1 MAIGSENDINLS
13 NENFFSDSTTNL
25 NSSGW
30 SNRSH
35 VELIAPPGYTESTIP
50 VISVYC
56 VMLVIALTGNLSV
69 VITLFRTRRHRRSR
83 VSLMIFHLAVADLMV
98 ACIMIPLEIGWRIT
112 VEWYAGN
119 IACKIFLFLRAF
131 CLYLSSNVL
140 VCVSLDRCFAVV
152 YPLRVTDARKRGKCM
167 LGVAWLVATL
177 YSIPQSIIFHVQQ
190 HPEIPGFWQC
200 VSFGSFSTPR
210 MEAAYNLFCLTAMYF
225 GPLAAISIAYTAIV
239 CEISNRSDRSRAKD
253 DGGDRTASGALRLRC
268 NALTHIERARQRTF
282 RLTITIVLV
291 FIWCWTPYAVMTLW
305 YTIDKESAV
314 KVDTHIQD
322 GLFLMAVSNS
332 CVNPLVYGSYAIKTC
347 RYPWTSHRTNNIRL
361 LGNSRLGLHRRSTGT
376 YTRTSAVTRF
386 TVARENIDLIKNTI
400 PVLPQTFIDDRLDQ
414 QHYHLHFH
422 NTRTVSSVPRV
433 DNSSCN
439 EIANMPDECVR
450 QKTPSNRITFHS
462 DPTPHM
468 RDTVESFNELTRS
481 LDTGGWR

>member
-1 MAIGSENDINLS
+1 MAIQSESESDVILS
-13 NENFFSDSTTNL
+13 TDNSF
-25 NSSGW
+25 NSSAW
-30 SNRSH
+30 DNQSQS
-35 VELIAPPGYTESTIP
+35 ELVAPGYTDSTVP
-50 VISVYC
+50 VIAVYC
-56 VMLVIALTGNLSV
+56 VMFVIALTGNLSV
-69 VITLFRTRRHRRSR
+69 VITLFRGRRHRRSR

-119 IACKIFLFLRAF
+119 IACKVLLFMRAF

-152 YPLRVTDARKRGKCM
+152 YPLRVTDARKRGKYM
-167 LGVAWLVATL
+167 LAAAWIVATL
-177 YSIPQSIIFHVQQ
+177 YSIPQSIIFRVQQ
-190 HPEIPGFWQC
+190 HPHISGFMQC
-200 VSFGSFSTPR
+200 VSFGYFSTDR

-225 GPLAAISIAYTAIV
+225 GPLTAISIAYTAIV
-239 CEISNRSDRSRAKD
+239 CEISNRSDRSRTK
-253 DGGDRTASGALRLRC
+253 GKCYRTASGALRLRC
-268 NALTHIERARQRTF
+268 NAMTHIERARQRTF

-347 RYPWTSHRTNNIRL
+347 RYPWSSSRSNNIHL
-361 LGNSRLGLHRRSTGT
+361 LGTSRIGLQRRSTGT

-386 TVARENIDLIKNTI
+386 TVAR
-400 PVLPQTFIDDRLDQ
+400 
-414 QHYHLHFH
+414 
-422 NTRTVSSVPRV
+422 
-433 DNSSCN
+433 CN
-439 EIANMPDECVR
+439 GEIANGKVPTLPATHCEGKQEQSRYHHHFHQPRTVCSAVGADESSCSDFPMTDEYVR
-450 QKTPSNRITFHS
+450 RKAGGNRTSFHS
-462 DPTPHM
+462 DPTPHL
-468 RDTVESFNELTRS
+468 RQDTVESINELTRS
-481 LDTGGWR
+481 LDMGGWR